1 MNTLL
6 SGFNLAA
13 SLAQLAQTAA
23 RPSFELRFHLAQ
35 NAAIDR
41 LNEKIVEFQ
50 EADFGQGKTAL
61 LRVKAARLERT
72 LGEAKDYKAL
82 VNNNR
87 LLVTESLSEL
97 SELRDLADP
106 STVSAFEDKRTELLG
121 TLDKLRTLT
130 ASRLGASDGLS
141 STKADSIA
149 AIEDIVTND
158 FATAAD
164 ITAAQDAIDEV
175 TSDLNAS
182 LTIIELNKAAA
193 SSLIDSADRGLSE
206 ARLRIDDIV
215 VAERKKNIDAI
226 RELEAQTATILS
238 SISLAFEASQ
248 FLTQYVDQNAVQP
261 REIDPGSVLNL
272 FA

>member
-1 MNTLL
+1 M
-6 SGFNLAA
+6 A
-13 SLAQLAQTAA
+13 
-23 RPSFELRFHLAQ
+23 
-35 NAAIDR
+35 
-41 LNEKIVEFQ
+41 
-50 EADFGQGKTAL
+50 
-61 LRVKAARLERT
+61 
-72 LGEAKDYKAL
+72 
-82 VNNNR
+82 
-87 LLVTESLSEL
+87 
-97 SELRDLADP
+97 

-164 ITAAQDAIDEV
+164 ITAAQDAINEV

-248 FLTQYVDQNAVQP
+248 FLTQYVNQNAVQP